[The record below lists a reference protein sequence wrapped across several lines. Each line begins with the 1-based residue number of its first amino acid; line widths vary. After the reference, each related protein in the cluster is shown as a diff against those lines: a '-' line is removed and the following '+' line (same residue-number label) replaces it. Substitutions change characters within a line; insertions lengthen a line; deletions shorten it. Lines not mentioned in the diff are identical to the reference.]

1 MMLKEI
7 KETVE
12 QLNWLL
18 NIIQINDLYNK
29 EK

>member
-1 MMLKEI
+1 MLKEI

>member
-1 MMLKEI
+1 MLKEI
-7 KETVE
+7 KETVA

>member
-1 MMLKEI
+1 MLKEI

-12 QLNWLL
+12 QLNWVL